1 MARLKLRE
9 VLLPRLVKPEDD
21 HHPPVPLQRSHDS
34 GGGFAA
40 KAVPASGPHGHAP
53 SEARAIG
60 SLYPCA
66 LTEET
71 DQSLGDLAK
80 QLVKIWGDRALT
92 AIELEDRI
100 STAAEKAPTDDAQ
113 IEALRE
119 SISRV
124 KNEYN
129 VVVKQE

>member
-34 GGGFAA
+34 GGGFSA

-92 AIELEDRI
+92 VIELEDRI